1 MTSRTTTFMNSRILF
16 FDTETTGLPKD
27 KGLNAILQRGNWP
40 DLVSISWI
48 VYDKGERVKK
58 ESHIIRP
65 QGWFIPADAAKI
77 HGITDEIANIQG
89 EGLREVLHA
98 FTADLRGCNYV
109 VAHNMEFDR
118 NVLHAAY
125 KWRLAADPR
134 EFWPYEAE
142 VCTMVLSRDELRL
155 PAKYPK
161 ANDPYKLPR
170 LDELYEATFATK
182 APSGAHSADRDTE
195 VLTAIFW
202 ARWKGDILSPY
213 TPSLE

>member
-1 MTSRTTTFMNSRILF
+1 MTSRATLIMNSRILF

-27 KGLNAILQRGNWP
+27 RNLNAILQRGNWP

-48 VYDKGERVKK
+48 VYDGGVQVKK

-65 QGWFIPADAAKI
+65 QGWNIPADAAKI
-77 HGITDEIANIQG
+77 HGITDEIAHEQG
-89 EGLREVLHA
+89 VSLRDVLHT
-98 FTADLRGCNYV
+98 FTTDLQGCKYV

-125 KWRLAADPR
+125 KWRLNADPR

-142 VCTMVLSRDELRL
+142 ICTMVLSRDELRL

-161 ANDPYKLPR
+161 PNDPFKMPR
-170 LDELYEATFATK
+170 LDELYEATFNAK
-182 APSGAHSADRDTE
+182 APAGAHSADRDTE
-195 VLTAIFW
+195 VLVAIFLT
-202 ARWKGDILSPY
+202 RWGKFCQKG
-213 TPSLE
+213 T